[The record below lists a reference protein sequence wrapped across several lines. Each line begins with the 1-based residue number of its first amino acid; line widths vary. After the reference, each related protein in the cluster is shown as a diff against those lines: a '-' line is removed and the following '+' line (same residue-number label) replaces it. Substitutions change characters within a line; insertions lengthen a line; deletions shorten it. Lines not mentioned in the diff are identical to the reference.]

1 MHNVRKGVLCL
12 VMVSLFS
19 VNAQS
24 QGSAATASQP
34 TQGVATVQSGKL
46 VRAGL
51 GIQCGVRFHGPDAFN
66 DFVTDVWNAYLEE
79 NIYTPADDKSI
90 GPGVFLGLYG
100 SIDIGPVFSVSPV
113 VQGMWA
119 GKQFLVRGGRVGDV
133 HINTYTAMGGLN
145 LWARAVTTGIFSL
158 RAGAGVYATHT
169 IATITGDITHDRLSG
184 TGVGFRGL
192 LGTEFRVSDNMM
204 VTFDCGVPFGKSEF
218 NEGDISVCGRDVDY
232 PEEFEHLGFELSPG
246 IRIYF

>member
-1 MHNVRKGVLCL
+1 MHNVRRGVLCL

-19 VNAQS
+19 VKAQS
-24 QGSAATASQP
+24 VGSAATAPQP
-34 TQGVATVQSGKL
+34 AQAAATVQSEKL

-66 DFVTDVWNAYLEE
+66 DFVTDVWNTFLVE
-79 NIYTPADDKSI
+79 NVYTPADEKSI
-90 GPGVFLGLYG
+90 GPGVFLAING
-100 SIDIGPVFSVSPV
+100 SIDIGPVFSASPF

-169 IATITGDITHDRLSG
+169 IATITGDITHDRISA
-184 TGVGFRGL
+184 TGAGFKGL
-192 LGTEFRVSDNMM
+192 LGTEFRVSDNLM
-204 VTFDCGVPFGKSEF
+204 VTLDFGVPFGKSDF
-218 NEGDISVCGRDVDY
+218 NKGDISVCGTDVDY
-232 PEEFEHLGFELSPG
+232 PEEFDYLGFEISPG
-246 IRIYF
+246 IRFYF